1 MAGNVSYY
9 FTLFKKFQ
17 VLGHVPEQTAHGNP
31 GTPLGS
37 FNLNQPASVFGSSTR
52 GVLLAPTTV
61 PSDSPLWAILNARA
75 GGMTFPTTIM
85 VGGTA
90 WPVMPTGSGTSPPS
104 WNDFQ
109 LTAPVPLVTVFG
121 TWITA
126 GKVNDIPT
134 TALGTVPP
142 APIAGPLD
150 AGVSLFVCSVAGDT
164 GVRPG
169 AVPANF
175 WATSL
180 IYLVDPSTGNTV
192 TPSTLSAS
200 DEWYLVAVVGNRGT
214 SNAGKYVTMSPPPN
228 PGVESAAV
236 VMVWNTI
243 DSPGVEL
250 PSLDNLDV
258 TSTNAIYNSY
268 VLNSGGYDLVGFRLN
283 VQTVFNGIIAALN
296 QAVAGGMINLGGM
309 TAHDWVTTQPAHLC
323 AKVIIRQQGGVFP
336 NVGDSPQ
343 ATATVAQKN
352 LAPFDV
358 SISDTDPNP
367 NIVWKL
373 FVTGT
378 PFFLR
383 IPGAG
388 GSRLIIESKLPTNAF
403 RLLIGIPTATF
414 ERLFRS
420 GPGKLQGFREVPR
433 KTLCESPLGDRAKP
447 FPEAVVLEHT
457 GGANAIEF
465 PALPEK
471 HYLGMALGIEYDR
484 TKVKHGPLGDVE
496 LVHRALMPKLRPG
509 TRCYDLE
516 EEVVGGFTLQLRAVD
531 PREAFKWVHGKGKP

>member
-9 FTLFKKFQ
+9 FTLLKKFQ
-17 VLGHVPEQTAHGNP
+17 VLGHVPEQTAHGNA
-31 GTPLGS
+31 GAPLGS
-37 FNLNQPASVFGSSTR
+37 FNLNDPNSVFGASTR
-52 GVLLAPTTV
+52 GTLLGATTV
-61 PSDSPLWAILNARA
+61 PSDSPLWAILNARV
-75 GGMTFPTTIM
+75 GGMTFPTTIT
-85 VGGTA
+85 VGATA
-90 WPVMPTGSGTSPPS
+90 WPVMPTGTGTSPPS

-109 LTAPVPLVTVFG
+109 LTAPVPLVSVFG

-126 GKVNDIPT
+126 GKVSDVPTAALATMPPSPIP
-134 TALGTVPP
+134 
-142 APIAGPLD
+142 GPLD
-150 AGVSLFVCSVAGDT
+150 AGISLFVASVAGDT

-169 AVPANF
+169 AVPSNF

-180 IYLVDPSTGNTV
+180 IYLVDPNTGNTV
-192 TPSTLSAS
+192 TPSPLSAG
-200 DEWYLVAVVGNRGT
+200 DEWYLVAVIGNRGDT
-214 SNAGKYVTMSPPPN
+214 VAGKYAATPPPL
-228 PGVESAAV
+228 GVECAAT

-258 TSTNAIYNSY
+258 NSNNQIYNSY
-268 VLNSGGYDLVGFRLN
+268 VLRSGGYDLVGFRLN
-283 VQTVFNGIIAALN
+283 VQTVFNGVIAALN
-296 QAVAGGMINLGGM
+296 QAVTAGTINLGGM
-309 TAHDWVTTQPAHLC
+309 TPHDWVTSQPAHLC
-323 AKVIIRQQGGVFP
+323 AKVIIREQGGVFP

-358 SISDTDPNP
+358 TISDTDPNP
-367 NIVWKL
+367 NIVWRV

-388 GSRLIIESKLPTNAF
+388 GSRLIVDSKLPPGAF
-403 RLLIGIPTATF
+403 RMLIGIPTVTF
-414 ERLFRS
+414 DRYFRN
-420 GPGKLQGFREVPR
+420 GPGKLDGFRERPR
-433 KTLCESPLGDRAKP
+433 KTLCESPLGGRAKP

-457 GGANAIEF
+457 GGPNAIEF
-465 PALPEK
+465 PPLPEK

-484 TKVKHGPLGDVE
+484 TKIQHGPLGDVD
-496 LVHRALMPKLRPG
+496 LVHRAVMPKLRPG

-516 EEVVGGFTLQLRAVD
+516 EVVVGGFTLQLRASD
-531 PREAFKWVHGKGKP
+531 PREAFKWVKGKGKP